1 MIVLCWQHKRD
12 SLAIRNTNCS
22 LTISPAEIVV
32 VFLINDDHVHEPR
45 RPSNT
50 ELPMRA
56 LVATGPA
63 NAKTPLELREVEEPS
78 PAPDESVV
86 AVRAVS
92 INRGE
97 LRLLSV
103 RPAGWRPGQDIAGTV
118 VTAAADGGGP
128 AVGSRVVGLVD
139 QAGWAERVAVPHSRI
154 AALPDGVSFAQAAT
168 LPVAGLTALR
178 ALRLGGM
185 LLGRSVLVTGAS
197 GGVGHLAVQLAARQG
212 AQVTGISRNPE
223 RGKSLLQAG
232 DVQIVSDIGTL
243 RGAFDLILESV
254 GGESLTAALRLVG
267 RDGVVAM
274 FGNSSGQDSTVAF
287 QQFGGRAHARL
298 YAFFVYEF
306 RRAADVRPRPRRH
319 GPRNRRRSAPSTGW
333 LRSQLARSAGSTL
346 CAARARHR
354 GQSHPPRR
362 LGTSR
367 RVPVHPKTES

>member
-1 MIVLCWQHKRD
+1 
-12 SLAIRNTNCS
+12 
-22 LTISPAEIVV
+22 
-32 VFLINDDHVHEPR
+32 
-45 RPSNT
+45 
-50 ELPMRA
+50 MRA
-56 LVATGPA
+56 LIATGPA
-63 NAKTPLELREVEEPS
+63 NAKTPLELQEVEEPA
-78 PAPDESVV
+78 PAPNESVV

-103 RPAGWRPGQDIAGTV
+103 RAAGWRPGQDIAGTV

-197 GGVGHLAVQLAARQG
+197 GGVGHLAIQLAARQG

-232 DVQIVSDIGTL
+232 DVQIASDIATL
-243 RGAFDLILESV
+243 RGAFDLILELV

-267 RDGVVAM
+267 RDGIVAM
-274 FGNSSGQDSTVAF
+274 FGNSSGQESSVAF
-287 QQFGGRAHARL
+287 QQFGGRARARL
-298 YAFFVYEF
+298 YAFFVLRV
-306 RRAADVRPRPRRH
+306 RRTPDVPPRPRRH
-319 GPRNRRRSAPSTGW
+319 GPRNRRRSAPSTDW
-333 LRSQLARSAGSTL
+333 LGSQLARSAGSTHR
-346 CAARARHR
+346 AARTRHK
-354 GQSHPPRR
+354 GQSRPLRR

>member
-1 MIVLCWQHKRD
+1 
-12 SLAIRNTNCS
+12 
-22 LTISPAEIVV
+22 
-32 VFLINDDHVHEPR
+32 
-45 RPSNT
+45 
-50 ELPMRA
+50 MRA

-63 NAKTPLELREVEEPS
+63 NAKAPLELREVEELS
-78 PAPDESVV
+78 PAPNESVV

-118 VTAAADGGGP
+118 VSAAADGDGP

-139 QAGWAERVAVPHSRI
+139 QAGWAERVAVPQSRI

-212 AQVTGISRNPE
+212 ARVTGISRNPE

-232 DVQIVSDIGTL
+232 DVQIVSDIATL
-243 RGAFDLILESV
+243 QGSFDLILESV

-267 RDGVVAM
+267 RDGIVAM

-287 QQFGGRAHARL
+287 QPLVGRPNARL
-298 YAFFVYEF
+298 HTFFVFESGEPPTF
-306 RRAADVRPRPRRH
+306 GQDLGVMAQEIAAGRLHPQIGLEASWRDPVGALAALRERAIEGKAVLLVD
-319 GPRNRRRSAPSTGW
+319 
-333 LRSQLARSAGSTL
+333 
-346 CAARARHR
+346 
-354 GQSHPPRR
+354 
-362 LGTSR
+362 
-367 RVPVHPKTES
+367 

>member
-1 MIVLCWQHKRD
+1 MLGIAYCRAPSYAEHLRGRR
-12 SLAIRNTNCS
+12 LA
-22 LTISPAEIVV
+22 
-32 VFLINDDHVHEPR
+32 
-45 RPSNT
+45 
-50 ELPMRA
+50 
-56 LVATGPA
+56 
-63 NAKTPLELREVEEPS
+63 
-78 PAPDESVV
+78 
-86 AVRAVS
+86 
-92 INRGE
+92 
-97 LRLLSV
+97 
-103 RPAGWRPGQDIAGTV
+103 PAGWRPGQDIAGTV

-128 AVGSRVVGLVD
+128 AVGSRAVGLVD

-197 GGVGHLAVQLAARQG
+197 GGVGHFAVQLAARQG

-232 DVQIVSDIGTL
+232 DVQIVSDISPL

-298 YAFFVYEF
+298 YAFFVYESGEPPMF
-306 RRAADVRPRPRRH
+306 GQDLGA
-319 GPRNRRRSAPSTGW
+319 
-333 LRSQLARSAGSTL
+333 LANEISAGRLHPQVGLEASWRDPL
-346 CAARARHR
+346 GALSALRERAME
-354 GQSHPPRR
+354 GKAV
-362 LGTSR
+362 L
-367 RVPVHPKTES
+367 VVD